1 MTTTIQLDE
10 NIRDQLNEMKLHPR
24 ETYNDVIERMLG
36 DLDEMNAKTN
46 REIKKAIEEIE
57 SGMYRSLDDIMR
69 DLGL

>member
-10 NIRDQLNEMKLHPR
+10 DIRDQLNEMKLHPR